1 MVFPTE
7 LTAALD
13 ALLEGVSRKDLV
25 ARAASMSAA
34 YRGGRTSGGIA
45 TEADALAYAATRM
58 PATFA
63 VNVAVLD
70 RLLEVWPDFAPATL
84 LDVGAGT
91 GAASWAAQAAWPD
104 VAVTMLDASAALRA
118 LAARLMP
125 QAVIVAGDLTS
136 AKPAADL
143 VVASYVLAELPE
155 ARAAEVAADLWR
167 GTQAALVLIEPGT
180 PQGFARIRV
189 ARAAL

>member
-104 VAVTMLDASAALRA
+104 VAVTMLDANAALRA

-136 AKPAADL
+136 AKPAADGL
-143 VVASYVLAELPE
+143 HRSDSLSR
-155 ARAAEVAADLWR
+155 RAAAADL
-167 GTQAALVLIEPGT
+167 AAAHRPQPADAVLQHG
-180 PQGFARIRV
+180 QQRRCS
-189 ARAAL
+189 LLQ